1 MSFYHKTRKCVLY
14 SDWSQFGTL
23 SLLVTYLA
31 PKHSLRTFC
40 NVLSSEYVLY
50 KSTFVTCNIAEN
62 KSIFYYYTVGYWNF
76 IIFRMSGPPPPGYY
90 PPPPHGQPGQHP
102 PAPPGQVYPQVSIS
116 LTCLL
121 VLQKMKLVL
130 WFKLILV
137 FFSKGLYS
145 SCI

>member
-1 MSFYHKTRKCVLY
+1 MR
-14 SDWSQFGTL
+14 
-23 SLLVTYLA
+23 SLLRLESVWYTVSACYVPR
-31 PKHSLRTFC
+31 PKHSRLPFC

-50 KSTFVTCNIAEN
+50 KNNFVTCSTAEN

-130 WFKLILV
+130 SLKLILV
-137 FFSKGLYS
+137 FFSRGLYS

>member
-1 MSFYHKTRKCVLY
+1 MSFYHKFRKCVLY
-14 SDWSQFGTL
+14 SDYSQFGTL

-31 PKHSLRTFC
+31 PSTHVYLFVMFWVQSTFC
-40 NVLSSEYVLY
+40 TRVISLHAILLKTSQYFI
-50 KSTFVTCNIAEN
+50 TI
-62 KSIFYYYTVGYWNF
+62 GYWNF

-121 VLQKMKLVL
+121 ILQKMKLVL
-130 WFKLILV
+130 SLKLILV
-137 FFSKGLYS
+137 FFSRGLYS